1 MTNKRIR
8 YTGIPAYLK
17 LEEAAYVFS
26 ISQNTV
32 RKIAVEAG
40 ALRKLNKN
48 VVINYELMRAY
59 VETFEVFE

>member
-59 VETFEVFE
+59 VETFEAFE